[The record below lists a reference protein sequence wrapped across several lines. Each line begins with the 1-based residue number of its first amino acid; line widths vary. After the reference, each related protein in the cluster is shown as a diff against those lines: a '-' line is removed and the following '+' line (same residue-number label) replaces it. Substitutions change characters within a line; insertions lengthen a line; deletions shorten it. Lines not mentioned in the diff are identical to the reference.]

1 MTTLQDALRELA
13 KEREALQLECN
24 LLDEAEGDLHSTPE
38 YSFWLIRKGAKDLAA
53 EDVKIAEAKVRELAL
68 DNFYVTENS
77 RQAEGVQVKLFIK
90 VVYVSL
96 DAWAWCMEHATKYLL
111 LDTKAFEKAAPILK
125 DLGAPVTLTREPR
138 ASIGTDLS
146 AWLTSEG
153 DPDENSR

>member
-1 MTTLQDALRELA
+1 
-13 KEREALQLECN
+13 
-24 LLDEAEGDLHSTPE
+24 
-38 YSFWLIRKGAKDLAA
+38 
-53 EDVKIAEAKVRELAL
+53 
-68 DNFYVTENS
+68 
-77 RQAEGVQVKLFIK
+77 
-90 VVYVSL
+90 
-96 DAWAWCMEHATKYLL
+96 MEHATKYLL